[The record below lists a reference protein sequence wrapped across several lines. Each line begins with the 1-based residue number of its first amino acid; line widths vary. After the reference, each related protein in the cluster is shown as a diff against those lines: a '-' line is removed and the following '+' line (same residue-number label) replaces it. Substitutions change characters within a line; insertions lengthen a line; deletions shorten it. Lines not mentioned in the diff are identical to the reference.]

1 MGLGHVR
8 RNMLLAQAFASCPE
22 RPAVLLITGARE
34 AATFAMPPGVDC
46 LALPALHKEPGGTY
60 RSRTLDLP
68 LADIV
73 GLRAATIRAALD
85 AFEPDLFVVDN
96 VPCGAEGE
104 LMPALGTRQ
113 SRTRCV
119 LGLRDVLDDPVAVA
133 DEWRRRRNVE
143 VTEQYYEAVWVY
155 GDRCVYDLVAECS
168 IFQRLAHKMRYTGY
182 LDPSVRDAPLE
193 PEAHGDPPTR
203 ERFALCLVGG
213 GQDGAFLA
221 EAFARARSPG
231 ELHRVILSGPFMPPE
246 TRRRLRELAA
256 RDRRLHVRDFVTDEA
271 SYLRHASCVV
281 SMGGYNSVMEVLA
294 HRKPLVIVPRV
305 QPRLEQLV
313 RADRLRALGLADVL
327 RPEDA
332 TPNAL
337 TRWMADRG
345 RVQPPA
351 GHVRAAL
358 GFDFDGLTRV
368 KAFARDPPTRPFS
381 GYILNLVRSSVSGA
395 AELQPIST

>member
-46 LALPALHKEPGGTY
+46 LALPALRKEPDGAY
-60 RSRTLDLP
+60 RSRTLDIS
-68 LADIV
+68 LADMV

-85 AFEPDLFVVDN
+85 AFEPDLLVVDN

-104 LMPALGTRQ
+104 LMPALGTRR

-133 DEWRRRRNVE
+133 VEWRRRQNVE
-143 VTEQYYEAVWVY
+143 VIDQYYEAVWVY

-168 IFQRLAHKMRYTGY
+168 IFDRLAHKIRYTGY
-182 LDPSVRDAPLE
+182 LDPRARVASLE
-193 PEAHGDPPTR
+193 PDAHRDSLIASG
-203 ERFALCLVGG
+203 EGFALCLVGG
-213 GQDGAFLA
+213 GQDGSLLA
-221 EAFARARSPG
+221 EAFARARAPNKG
-231 ELHRVILSGPFMPPE
+231 HRVILSGPFMPPDS
-246 TRRRLRELAA
+246 RRGLHELAA
-256 RDRRLHVRDFVTDEA
+256 RDRRLHVRDFVTDAA

-281 SMGGYNSVMEVLA
+281 SMGGYNSVVEVLA
-294 HRKPLVIVPRV
+294 HRKPLVIVPRL

-332 TPNAL
+332 TPDAL

-368 KAFARDPPTRPFS
+368 KAFARDLLFDYGLTPGS
-381 GYILNLVRSSVSGA
+381 HYGEV
-395 AELQPIST
+395 QPVEC